1 MKWSEDEVDEEKQ
14 SSGFSS
20 QERCLEFNG
29 GASANIRNLHR
40 DRPDVQRRVDKA
52 FQILFQDSL
61 EVKFSNEVIL
71 ETLLTVLENCGDYEV
86 QVSAMKILLGRDHV
100 FCYKKWFAK
109 AWFDGKPLTTQAFLA
124 LRQPFDE
131 EDVLNFLNVYNRE
144 PVDFGFVFS
153 IRCSLVS
160 WNHASVP
167 LLLKGSPYLHL
178 NCGTKTL
185 LVTGVT
191 PPPEC
196 NKRNLFFFHGGEITK
211 AIVFHQHLS
220 YRSPLQ
226 GLSIYTSKG
235 QLVVHPDP
243 PATDENWQKIREFLM
258 YISNVPL
265 ETSLGKEEPEAELD
279 INGNVNAE
287 SNFKHLNVNFHDTS
301 MNCKTE
307 NVTQPSFAHVS
318 SSQDDYNSIPEKV
331 ETHEVAVQVI
341 CIESEEM
348 GTATTPNGTLDT
360 FDNPAAPVEG
370 GTVDCLPSDLA
381 SPVSPLHHGSD
392 ISKGIVSLD
401 MSRSS
406 EHTTA
411 SPLSES
417 PKVLKHSRKKPG
429 RKHKTSRKPE
439 VQDHPDEMGHPMSES
454 ECSRK
459 EACRRFTRS
468 LIKEIGADLQP
479 GFNMYAQGK
488 KRKSSICTAETSDVT
503 GCTPMVAP
511 SETCDHPCAADLEPA
526 NKVAKSEICPQE
538 PVATAELKL
547 EDAASEFLQEQQ
559 TNCFNEYVDEPA
571 IRPHPHSM
579 PTLMTPYATPQR
591 EMTDFVNNS
600 ELNKSEGVVQDRR
613 VCGKDVQEQGED
625 QCSRSGAEDDTEEQK
640 EQCRN
645 DGGDKCTGLE
655 QARRAKGPPPVIPL
669 NSSKRLLNNGA
680 GEHHQSCSVWK
691 VEIEPCN
698 MGFEG
703 ARVSPRAMDSSSDTS
718 FNAADNL
725 DSAVLLPTGD
735 SDVTEAETFSFNLKD
750 GRASDRS
757 VHLV

>member
-331 ETHEVAVQVI
+331 ETHEVAVQ
-341 CIESEEM
+341 
-348 GTATTPNGTLDT
+348 
-360 FDNPAAPVEG
+360 
-370 GTVDCLPSDLA
+370 
-381 SPVSPLHHGSD
+381 
-392 ISKGIVSLD
+392 
-401 MSRSS
+401 
-406 EHTTA
+406 
-411 SPLSES
+411 
-417 PKVLKHSRKKPG
+417 
-429 RKHKTSRKPE
+429 
-439 VQDHPDEMGHPMSES
+439 
-454 ECSRK
+454 
-459 EACRRFTRS
+459 
-468 LIKEIGADLQP
+468 
-479 GFNMYAQGK
+479 
-488 KRKSSICTAETSDVT
+488 
-503 GCTPMVAP
+503 
-511 SETCDHPCAADLEPA
+511 
-526 NKVAKSEICPQE
+526 E

-625 QCSRSGAEDDTEEQK
+625 QCSRYGAEDDTEEQK